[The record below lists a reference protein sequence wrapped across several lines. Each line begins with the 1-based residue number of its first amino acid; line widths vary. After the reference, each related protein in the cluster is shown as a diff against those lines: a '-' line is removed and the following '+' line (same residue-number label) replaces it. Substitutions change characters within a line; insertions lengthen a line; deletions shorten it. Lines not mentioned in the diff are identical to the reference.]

1 LQYILLYILYYYYIF
16 FSQCTHRCVKSQG
29 ARLITPQ
36 SAVSVGQPSSLGF
49 ATQSKLPSQGYLK
62 WF

>member
-1 LQYILLYILYYYYIF
+1 VYTLLLQCVIF
-16 FSQCTHRCVKSQG
+16 FQCTHRCVKSQG
-29 ARLITPQ
+29 TRLITPQ
-36 SAVSVGQPSSLGF
+36 SAVCVGQPSSLVF